1 MYIHPTS
8 FDTYVLEYITKPY
21 FWVLSLFL
29 LAHQIYT
36 AICISRSTLQ
46 ASSYPPPSRLQ
57 ETSTSSQI
65 SSIRFTTHLQSHLST
80 SSFKRLALL
89 LYIVIL
95 VLQLLEGY
103 YITITLLRWTV
114 KLLSQCPVIFSWV
127 SYIYILSVAVLLSID
142 VFFIGVGV
150 FILLVQVASIAELAV
165 GLGLGTN
172 REKGKRAVI

>member
-8 FDTYVLEYITKPY
+8 FDTYILEYITKPY

-46 ASSYPPPSRLQ
+46 ASSYPSSSSLQ
-57 ETSTSSQI
+57 ETSPSSQI
-65 SSIRFTTHLQSHLST
+65 SSIRLTTHLQSHLST
-80 SSFKRLALL
+80 PSFKRLALL
-89 LYIVIL
+89 LYLVIL

-103 YITITLLRWTV
+103 YITITLLRWTI
-114 KLLSQCPVIFSWV
+114 KLLSQCPVVFSWV
-127 SYIYILSVAVLLSID
+127 SCVYILSVAVLLSID

-150 FILLVQVASIAELAV
+150 FILFIQVASLIELVV
-165 GLGLGTN
+165 GLG
-172 REKGKRAVI
+172 